1 MDNLFQMWWPVACV
15 VLADVIYQVCAKK
28 ISSRADPLAALG
40 VTYLVSAAVCIGL
53 YYGTG
58 GMDLLADMSHVRL
71 AAAGIGF
78 AVTGLEVGCVY
89 MYKAGW
95 AMNVGFILYT
105 AMIVAALLVVG
116 AVFYGEAVS
125 FTAIAGLIITS
136 SALVVTY
143 LVASLT
149 SFLIYAF
156 TGKKGEKWKEIMSF
170 RPAALALGLSI
181 AFIEIGT
188 IFIYKAG
195 WTMNAS
201 FIVTNALITLCLIL
215 TGAVLYGEKLS
226 RRQALGIVVSFIG
239 ICCIVW

>member
-40 VTYLVSAAVCIGL
+40 VTYLVSAAVCAGL
-53 YYGTG
+53 YYGMG
-58 GMDLLADMSHVRL
+58 GMDLFADMFHARL

-125 FTAIAGLIITS
+125 FTAMAGLIITS
-136 SALVVTY
+136 SGMY
-143 LVASLT
+143 
-149 SFLIYAF
+149 
-156 TGKKGEKWKEIMSF
+156 M
-170 RPAALALGLSI
+170 
-181 AFIEIGT
+181 
-188 IFIYKAG
+188 
-195 WTMNAS
+195 
-201 FIVTNALITLCLIL
+201 IVR
-215 TGAVLYGEKLS
+215 GA
-226 RRQALGIVVSFIG
+226 
-239 ICCIVW
+239 

>member
-40 VTYLVSAAVCIGL
+40 VTYLVSAA
-53 YYGTG
+53 
-58 GMDLLADMSHVRL
+58 
-71 AAAGIGF
+71 GIGF

-116 AVFYGEAVS
+116 VVFYGEAVS

-136 SALVVTY
+136 SGMY
-143 LVASLT
+143 
-149 SFLIYAF
+149 
-156 TGKKGEKWKEIMSF
+156 M
-170 RPAALALGLSI
+170 
-181 AFIEIGT
+181 
-188 IFIYKAG
+188 
-195 WTMNAS
+195 
-201 FIVTNALITLCLIL
+201 IVR
-215 TGAVLYGEKLS
+215 GA
-226 RRQALGIVVSFIG
+226 
-239 ICCIVW
+239 

>member
-1 MDNLFQMWWPVACV
+1 MNFSFWWPVGLV
-15 VLADVIYQVCAKK
+15 VVAGVGYQVSAKEV
-28 ISSRADPLAALG
+28 AGGTDPLA
-40 VTYLVSAAVCIGL
+40 
-53 YYGTG
+53 
-58 GMDLLADMSHVRL
+58 
-71 AAAGIGF
+71 
-78 AVTGLEVGCVY
+78 
-89 MYKAGW
+89 
-95 AMNVGFILYT
+95 
-105 AMIVAALLVVG
+105 
-116 AVFYGEAVS
+116 
-125 FTAIAGLIITS
+125 
-136 SALVVTY
+136 ALVVTY

-149 SFLIYAF
+149 SFLI
-156 TGKKGEKWKEIMSF
+156 
-170 RPAALALGLSI
+170 I

>member
-1 MDNLFQMWWPVACV
+1 MNFSFWWPVGLV
-15 VLADVIYQVCAKK
+15 VMAGVGYQVSAKEVAGG
-28 ISSRADPLAALG
+28 ADPLAAL
-40 VTYLVSAAVCIGL
+40 
-53 YYGTG
+53 
-58 GMDLLADMSHVRL
+58 
-71 AAAGIGF
+71 
-78 AVTGLEVGCVY
+78 
-89 MYKAGW
+89 
-95 AMNVGFILYT
+95 
-105 AMIVAALLVVG
+105 VA
-116 AVFYGEAVS
+116 
-125 FTAIAGLIITS
+125 
-136 SALVVTY
+136 TY

-239 ICCIVW
+239 ICCIVWCEGRGKGNVKLSHAFMATLMEDGSVLPQDRAVHPQTTFIT

>member
-28 ISSRADPLAALG
+28 ISSGADPLAALG
-40 VTYLVSAAVCIGL
+40 VTYLVSAVVCAGL
-53 YYGTG
+53 YYGMG
-58 GMDLLADMSHVRL
+58 GMDLLADMSHARL

-125 FTAIAGLIITS
+125 FTAMAGLIITS
-136 SALVVTY
+136 SGMY
-143 LVASLT
+143 
-149 SFLIYAF
+149 
-156 TGKKGEKWKEIMSF
+156 M
-170 RPAALALGLSI
+170 
-181 AFIEIGT
+181 
-188 IFIYKAG
+188 
-195 WTMNAS
+195 
-201 FIVTNALITLCLIL
+201 IVR
-215 TGAVLYGEKLS
+215 GA
-226 RRQALGIVVSFIG
+226 
-239 ICCIVW
+239 

>member
-40 VTYLVSAAVCIGL
+40 VTYLVSAAVCTGL

-89 MYKAGW
+89 
-95 AMNVGFILYT
+95 
-105 AMIVAALLVVG
+105 
-116 AVFYGEAVS
+116 
-125 FTAIAGLIITS
+125 
-136 SALVVTY
+136 
-143 LVASLT
+143 
-149 SFLIYAF
+149 
-156 TGKKGEKWKEIMSF
+156 
-170 RPAALALGLSI
+170 
-181 AFIEIGT
+181 
-188 IFIYKAG
+188 IYKAG